1 MLGAYVCACTHVHA
15 HMSVGEWVCRG
26 KNMEFSIS
34 CKSYLFIKTLSGISQ
49 LITTAPRVLLLDHEV
64 DRSSFWL
71 HGDEIFNELLT
82 LDLTAG
88 VCGFG
93 VYPQDFR
100 RVVIRQGLDN
110 VYAVL

>member
-1 MLGAYVCACTHVHA
+1 MCACACTRVQVSGCAEESLCNMDDLVFPIMQIVLGYQDFTWHFPT
-15 HMSVGEWVCRG
+15 
-26 KNMEFSIS
+26 KNNGSP
-34 CKSYLFIKTLSGISQ
+34 G
-49 LITTAPRVLLLDHEV
+49 LLLDHEV

-71 HGDEIFNELLT
+71 HGDEIFNELLR

-88 VCGFG
+88 VCGLG
-93 VYPQDFR
+93 VYPQDFG

>member
-1 MLGAYVCACTHVHA
+1 M
-15 HMSVGEWVCRG
+15 HMSAGEWVCRG

-34 CKSYLFIKTLSGISQ
+34 CKSYWHFPASNSS
-49 LITTAPRVLLLDHEV
+49 PRVLLLDHEV

-71 HGDEIFNELLT
+71 HGDEILNELLT

-88 VCGFG
+88 VCGCG
-93 VYPQDFR
+93 VDPQDFR

>member
-1 MLGAYVCACTHVHA
+1 MSGCAEERTWSFLYRASH
-15 HMSVGEWVCRG
+15 
-26 KNMEFSIS
+26 
-34 CKSYLFIKTLSGISQ
+34 TGISQ
-49 LITTAPRVLLLDHEV
+49 IITTAPRVLLLDHEV